1 MPGNTFGKLFRI
13 TTFGESHGKA
23 LGVVIDGCPA
33 GLELDLEAL
42 QLELA
47 RRKPGQNRLVSPRK
61 EDDAVELL
69 SGVFEGKTTGTPLM
83 LMIVNQDAKSKDYSA
98 IKDLFRPGHADF
110 TYHAKYGIRDYRG
123 GGRASARET
132 ASRVIGGA
140 VCKQLLASIGVKV
153 VGGVTQIGSVKAK
166 KFVWESVEDNEVRS
180 VDPDAAAAMVS
191 EIETARKERDSVG
204 GRVRVL
210 AEGVPPGWGEP
221 VFEKL
226 DAAIAGAMMSIP
238 AVKAVEIGAG
248 AACAAMR
255 GTQMNDLMYPEG
267 YGSNNHGGVLGGILD
282 CRDAHAD
289 AALGIGRVPIARPY
303 TAPVAPD
310 TRFVRIVTS
319 PRGTVQEWLS
329 AGDFRGLNP
338 VCPAPGA
345 VDAPFPCDICC
356 YSASDVEPAPPSR
369 MSLRFVCSCP
379 STN

>member
-153 VGGVTQIGSVKAK
+153 VGGVTQIGSVKA
-166 KFVWESVEDNEVRS
+166 
-180 VDPDAAAAMVS
+180 
-191 EIETARKERDSVG
+191 
-204 GRVRVL
+204 
-210 AEGVPPGWGEP
+210 
-221 VFEKL
+221 
-226 DAAIAGAMMSIP
+226 
-238 AVKAVEIGAG
+238 
-248 AACAAMR
+248 
-255 GTQMNDLMYPEG
+255 
-267 YGSNNHGGVLGGILD
+267 
-282 CRDAHAD
+282 
-289 AALGIGRVPIARPY
+289 
-303 TAPVAPD
+303 
-310 TRFVRIVTS
+310 
-319 PRGTVQEWLS
+319 
-329 AGDFRGLNP
+329 
-338 VCPAPGA
+338 
-345 VDAPFPCDICC
+345 
-356 YSASDVEPAPPSR
+356 
-369 MSLRFVCSCP
+369 
-379 STN
+379 